1 MYAQQEQEEQQCLE
15 GWNEAFGKGVDA
27 TVQPS
32 AIGPHPSD
40 LSKKLLL
47 TKHNKKEEKKRFWR
61 EINFHVSSLTHS
73 LARSD
78 DVDTSGQ
85 CYKTFL
91 GGGVGKSKFL
101 KSTKMEKKS
110 AACVFKKTK

>member
-61 EINFHVSSLTHS
+61 EINFHVSSLTR
-73 LARSD
+73 LRAQMMLTPAD
-78 DVDTSGQ
+78 NVINQFTIV
-85 CYKTFL
+85 T
-91 GGGVGKSKFL
+91 
-101 KSTKMEKKS
+101 
-110 AACVFKKTK
+110 